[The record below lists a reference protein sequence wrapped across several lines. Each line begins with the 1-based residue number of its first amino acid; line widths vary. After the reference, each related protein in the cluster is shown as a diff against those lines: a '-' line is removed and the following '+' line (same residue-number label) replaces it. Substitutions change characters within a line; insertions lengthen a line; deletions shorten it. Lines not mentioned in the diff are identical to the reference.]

1 MTNRSNRIAPTL
13 ALGAG
18 LLAMPSLARNLDAQQ
33 LPGTPA
39 AAAPAQ
45 AFGRIAGRIVDAA
58 SGQGLSDVGIQ
69 VVGTTIGTQ
78 SGVDGRFTVPRVPA
92 GTVTL
97 QVRRIGYAPKTITGI
112 LLPANGAV
120 EQNIA
125 ISQATVQLT
134 AQVVT
139 ATSERGTVN
148 EALDKQRTAT
158 GIVNS
163 VTSEQ
168 IAKSP
173 DSDAAAAVQRVSGVT
188 VQDGKYVF
196 VRGLGERYTTASL
209 NGTRIPSPEPER
221 KVVPLDLF
229 PSGLIQSITT
239 SKTFTPDQ
247 PGDFSGA
254 SVDIQTREF
263 PAKRQFVYSSTV
275 GANTSAFGKDIYL
288 APGVGGERLA
298 MVGSGR
304 GLQQAL
310 RLAGDLRDPAYTR
323 QFTNPIIGD
332 FRDAWTAG
340 RANGLPNSSYSAS
353 VGGNDPVLGH
363 SIGYLLSGTYSLNQ
377 EVALDQRRALTIT
390 GDGGRPLEVDR
401 FDGATGRVSA
411 LWGGLLN
418 LSTMAGTKTRLSV
431 NSTYNR
437 TADNEARVERGAF
450 TRDVSYPAEI
460 QRLRYVERSVG
471 STQLAGTHQL
481 GERHNIDWAGTGS
494 LVTRDEP
501 DRSVLVRELAT
512 DGRLLLE
519 QNGEGAVRT
528 YGELTEKSLEG
539 RANYRFTFGEGQ
551 QNLVRVGGLVRST
564 SRDADNRSYGIQAPS
579 ITEDVR
585 AQSPAQLFG
594 GANVAPDATLF
605 NLVSL
610 AQGGSYGASDDLAA
624 GYAMAEYS
632 ITPRFRVI
640 GGARVEDSRVRVDA
654 ISTLGDRSAATPRY
668 TDVLPSLALTTRLTE
683 TQNLRLSGSRTLAR
697 PEYRELSDITSY
709 EVLGG
714 ELVRGNPNLQR
725 TLIDNLDLRWEW
737 YPNAGEVLSL
747 GVFAKRFDDP
757 IERVYQATS
766 NNPIVTF
773 VNADA
778 ADNLGVEL
786 EARKELGFV
795 TDALRAFTAFSN
807 LTVMR
812 SEIRLGTSAAAST
825 NANRP
830 MIGQAPYVVNAGLT
844 YATESGAWTATALFN
859 RVGERIVAA
868 GTQPLPD
875 VREMPRNVMDLSL
888 RFPLVAGLS
897 GRLDARNVFDA
908 RFLQRQGDVTRE
920 TYRTGRI
927 FQAGVTWRR

>member
-1 MTNRSNRIAPTL
+1 MTHRSNRI
-13 ALGAG
+13 G
-18 LLAMPSLARNLDAQQ
+18 LLAGTAAVLLVANPLARAVHAQQ
-33 LPGTPA
+33 P
-39 AAAPAQ
+39 AAPAQ
-45 AFGRIAGRIVDAA
+45 ATGRITGRIVDAE
-58 SGQGLSDVGIQ
+58 SGLGLTDVGIQ

-78 SGVDGRFTVPRVPA
+78 SGVDGRFSLPRVPA
-92 GTVTL
+92 GTVTI
-97 QVRRIGYAPKTITGI
+97 QTRRIGYAPKTITGI
-112 LLPANGAV
+112 MLPPDGAL

-125 ISQATVQLT
+125 LSTATVQLT

-139 ATSERGTVN
+139 ASAERGTVN
-148 EALDKQRTAT
+148 EALDRQRSAT

-168 IAKSP
+168 IARSP

-209 NGTRIPSPEPER
+209 NGARIPSPEPER

-263 PAKRQFVYSSTV
+263 PATRQFVYSTTV
-275 GANTSAFGKDIYL
+275 GANARAFGQPVNA

-298 MVGSGR
+298 MVGAGR

-323 QFTNPIIGD
+323 QFTNPIIGG

-363 SIGYLLSGTYSLNQ
+363 RVGYLLSGTYSLNQ

-390 GDGGRPLEVDR
+390 GDAGRPLEVDR
-401 FDGATGRVSA
+401 FDGTTGRVSA
-411 LWGGLLN
+411 LWGGLFN
-418 LSTMAGTKTRLSV
+418 LSSMVGTRTRLSM

-481 GERHNIDWAGTGS
+481 GERHSVDWAGTGS

-501 DRSVLVRELAT
+501 DRSVLVREIGG

-528 YGELTEKSLEG
+528 YGELTERSYEG
-539 RANYRFTFGEGQ
+539 RASYRFTFGAAQ
-551 QNLVRVGGLVRST
+551 QNLVRVGALARST

-579 ITEDVR
+579 ISDETR
-585 AQSPAQLFG
+585 ALSPEQLFG

-624 GYAMAEYS
+624 GYAMAEYALGS
-632 ITPRFRVI
+632 RFRVI
-640 GGARVEDSRVRVDA
+640 GGARIEDSRVRVDA
-654 ISTLGDRSAATPRY
+654 TSTLGDRSTATPRY
-668 TDVLPSLALTTRLTE
+668 TDVLPSLALTAKLGE
-683 TQNLRLSGSRTLAR
+683 SQNLRVSGSRTLAR

-714 ELVRGNPNLQR
+714 ELVRGNPELRR
-725 TLIDNLDLRWEW
+725 TLIDNLDVRWEW

-747 GVFAKRFDDP
+747 GVFAKRFHDP

-766 NNPIVTF
+766 NNPIVTY

-778 ADNLGVEL
+778 ADNLGIEL
-786 EARKELGFV
+786 EARKGLGFM
-795 TDALRAFTAFSN
+795 THALRAFTAFSN
-807 LTVMR
+807 VTVMR
-812 SEIRLGTSAAAST
+812 SEIRLGSSAAAST

-830 MIGQAPYVVNAGLT
+830 MLGQAPYVVNTGLT
-844 YATESGAWTATALFN
+844 WATESGAWSATALYN

-868 GTQPLPD
+868 GTAPLPD
-875 VREMPRNVMDLSL
+875 VKEMPRDVMDLSL

-897 GRLDARNVFDA
+897 GRFDARNVLDA
-908 RFLQRQGDVTRE
+908 RFLQRQGDVTRDG
-920 TYRTGRI
+920 YRTGRV